1 MRITVFV
8 STEKYPFPTS
18 RIQSSTSFWRRWR
31 GSSVFLSEAI
41 VVPVDEVHHD
51 AVSVPTL
58 EESAAE
64 VIEAVPE
71 SHTEGKVAWAYE
83 VSCARPHSPGDFSP
97 AKVAIAPTSI
107 LHLSGLYFSTQ
118 VISLPVLSIY

>member
-8 STEKYPFPTS
+8 STEKYPLPTS

-31 GSSVFLSEAI
+31 GGLVFSSEAI

-51 AVSVPTL
+51 AVVVPPL
-58 EESAAE
+58 EEAAAE

-71 SHTEGKVAWAYE
+71 A
-83 VSCARPHSPGDFSP
+83 
-97 AKVAIAPTSI
+97 
-107 LHLSGLYFSTQ
+107 
-118 VISLPVLSIY
+118 